1 MAPGPSDRR
10 THHARQIRRR
20 RAGALALAILAALL
34 VVGAVG
40 LFAGWFKSST
50 TVATTAQTHPAA
62 PVVPPKPAPTPVVS
76 TASWPTFGNTPDNTR
91 AAANVDAS
99 LPLHTRWTTNT
110 GRLIELPP
118 VIGGGRV
125 VVGNY
130 GYGVAIDQQTGKLLW
145 KHAVGANIAAS
156 PALTGLPGT
165 ASAGEPQ
172 RDIFATMAGHVL
184 ALDPATGRPIWTVA
198 LGSSVETSPL
208 VVGDGVFVGTRA
220 GDVVRISLTTHR
232 IAWDVQTGGSVKGAI
247 TRDGSDIVF
256 GNYAGA
262 VTALDPSTGAV
273 AWRVYDPSGSSGTFY
288 GAAAVTEGRL
298 YIGNTNGSVMAL
310 DAANGRLIWSQ
321 QTGGYVYS
329 SPAVA
334 DGLVFI
340 GSYDHNLYAL
350 SARSGRVVW
359 RQDLGAPI
367 SGSPAVIGGL
377 VWIATLGAT
386 ASSGHT
392 YAMDVR
398 TGAIAL
404 TRAAGRYA
412 APVAIP
418 GLIVDPGLDA
428 VAALA
433 PAGAA
438 G

>member
-1 MAPGPSDRR
+1 MAPAPPDRR
-10 THHARQIRRR
+10 ARRARQIRRR
-20 RAGALALAILAALL
+20 RAGALAVAVVAAVL
-34 VVGAVG
+34 VIGAVG
-40 LFAGWFKSST
+40 LFAGWFAPSNLRT
-50 TVATTAQTHPAA
+50 TTAGTHTTA
-62 PVVPPKPAPTPVVS
+62 PVVPPTPVPAPVVS
-76 TASWPTFGNTPDNTR
+76 SASWPTFGNAPTNTR
-91 AAANVDAS
+91 AAATVDAH
-99 LPLHTRWTTNT
+99 LPLHTLWTTNT
-110 GRLIELPP
+110 RRLIELPP

-130 GYGVAIDQQTGKLLW
+130 GYGVAIDQQTGRILW
-145 KHAVGANIAAS
+145 RHAVGANIAAS

-165 ASAGEPQ
+165 PSAAEPQ

-208 VVGDGVFVGTRA
+208 VLGDGIFVGTRA
-220 GDVVRISLTTHR
+220 GDVVRISLATHR
-232 IAWDVQTGGSVKGAI
+232 IVWDDQTGGSVKGAI
-247 TRDGSDIVF
+247 SQDGNNIVF

-262 VTALDPSTGAV
+262 VTALNPATGAV
-273 AWRVYDPSGSSGTFY
+273 VWRVYSPSGSGTFY
-288 GAAAVTEGRL
+288 GAAAVTEGRVF
-298 YIGNTNGSVMAL
+298 IGNTNGSVIAL
-310 DAANGRLIWSQ
+310 NASNGRTIWTQ

-350 SARSGRVVW
+350 SAATGRVVW

-367 SGSPAVIGGL
+367 SGSPSVIGGL

-386 ASSGHT
+386 AASGHT
-392 YAMDVR
+392 YAINVHS
-398 TGAIAL
+398 GAIAL

-412 APVAIP
+412 AAVAIP
-418 GLIVDPGLDA
+418 GLIIDPGLDA
-428 VAALA
+428 VTALA
-433 PAGAA
+433 PATPA